1 MSVKDDITK
10 LVNESKNKNATIKEI
25 RKICAELSDYKSQP
39 IDNVIWVPIEKVTPN
54 DYNPNSVA
62 KKEMQLLYISIKEDG
77 YTQPVV
83 TVYDKEKDMY
93 VIVDGFHR
101 YFVCKTQKDICE
113 RNHGMLPIVVLNK
126 TMNERMAATVRH
138 NRARGSHAVTG
149 MSNLVF
155 NMLQNGW
162 SDAEICKELGM
173 EKEEIVKLKYITGF
187 AKLFENSEYSK
198 SWKTEKQIQ
207 EEKHY
212 NEIYEKTDEYK
223 WTGRK

>member
-1 MSVKDDITK
+1 MGVKDDIIK
-10 LVNESKNKNATIKEI
+10 IINSSSDKSATIREI
-25 RKICAELSDYKSQP
+25 RNACAELSDYKEQP
-39 IDNVIWVPIEKVTPN
+39 IDSVRWVPIEKVTPN

-101 YFVCKTQKDICE
+101 YFVCKTQKDILE
-113 RNHGMLPIVVLNK
+113 RNHGMLPIVVINK

-155 NMLQNGW
+155 NMLKNGW
-162 SDAEICKELGM
+162 SEADICKELGM
-173 EKEEIVKLKYITGF
+173 EKEEITKLKYVTGF
-187 AKLFENSEYSK
+187 SKLFDNVEWNK
-198 SWKTEKQIQ
+198 SWKTERQIQ
-207 EEKHY
+207 KEK
-212 NEIYEKTDEYK
+212 EYFDSVAA
-223 WTGRK
+223 GENQ

>member
-1 MSVKDDITK
+1 MSVKDDVLNII
-10 LVNESKNKNATIKEI
+10 NKGGDKAKIIAEI
-25 RKICAELSDYKSQP
+25 RKACFDLSDYKEQP
-39 IDNVIWVPIEKVTPN
+39 IDNVMWVPIDKVTPN

-101 YFVCKTQKDICE
+101 YFVCKTQKDILE
-113 RNHGMLPIVVLNK
+113 RNHGMLPIVVINK

-155 NMLQNGW
+155 NMLKNGW
-162 SDAEICKELGM
+162 SEADICKELGM
-173 EKEEIVKLKYITGF
+173 EKEEIVKLKYVTGF
-187 AKLFENSEYSK
+187 QKLFENVEYNK
-198 SWKTEKQIQ
+198 SWKTEHQI
-207 EEKHY
+207 ELEK
-212 NEIYEKTDEYK
+212 EYFDSVQNK
-223 WTGRK
+223 DKE